1 MKLATSQVGHAAPS
15 TNYSCRRR
23 SVAPGPT
30 CRVRSAHHRRR
41 FGATAT
47 ATGHQE
53 SHTQEAWN
61 RLELITRLN
70 YRYLLHLCDICHTC
84 LHMTCRGNPYIV
96 EKQRHS
102 VCRKL
107 AVAVSEEDYPLAAQ
121 LSEEKRSLS
130 QHLPPVSQYTFHQ
143 LQELQTALETGEVAQ
158 QYLAVKRLGT

>member
-1 MKLATSQVGHAAPS
+1 
-15 TNYSCRRR
+15 
-23 SVAPGPT
+23 
-30 CRVRSAHHRRR
+30 
-41 FGATAT
+41 
-47 ATGHQE
+47 
-53 SHTQEAWN
+53 
-61 RLELITRLN
+61 
-70 YRYLLHLCDICHTC
+70 
-84 LHMTCRGNPYIV
+84 MTCRGNPYIV